1 MEAYGRGLGHD
12 PGGQFARRL
21 FAVAARHSPDAPGT
35 GWARDLDRLH
45 QRIAR
50 QIWHLGLLGKQGGT
64 AWPGQERGPRNRPLW
79 NSGKRDRARLGT
91 HTTHRSNAG
100 GHPPSCRSGNPAGQP
115 ARGFRCCRRRA
126 VFVRTGRKP
135 YHRPDSA
142 GGRGPIPGRR
152 RLERV
157 GRRTMATNGMEETGV
172 LETDAVLVRTMRQ
185 EDLNVIVAID
195 AAASGRRRPRYF
207 ELMLQRSITQAGLQ
221 ISLVAEVDNRVV
233 GFVIGSLYYGEYG
246 VAEPSASIDAISVD
260 ARVRGRNVGKALM
273 RQLRLNLGAL
283 RITTLRTEVSWDHF
297 GLLGFFRSQGFKP
310 STRICL
316 ECALD
321 PTRPDDSAGS

>member
-1 MEAYGRGLGHD
+1 
-12 PGGQFARRL
+12 
-21 FAVAARHSPDAPGT
+21 
-35 GWARDLDRLH
+35 
-45 QRIAR
+45 
-50 QIWHLGLLGKQGGT
+50 
-64 AWPGQERGPRNRPLW
+64 
-79 NSGKRDRARLGT
+79 
-91 HTTHRSNAG
+91 
-100 GHPPSCRSGNPAGQP
+100 
-115 ARGFRCCRRRA
+115 
-126 VFVRTGRKP
+126 
-135 YHRPDSA
+135 
-142 GGRGPIPGRR
+142 
-152 RLERV
+152 
-157 GRRTMATNGMEETGV
+157 MATDGMEETGV

-185 EDLNVIVAID
+185 DDLNVIVAID

>member
-1 MEAYGRGLGHD
+1 MPRQRKPCWGACS
-12 PGGQFARRL
+12 RL
-21 FAVAARHSPDAPGT
+21 PTLPAQYCFCAVRAQAAS
-35 GWARDLDRLH
+35 
-45 QRIAR
+45 
-50 QIWHLGLLGKQGGT
+50 
-64 AWPGQERGPRNRPLW
+64 
-79 NSGKRDRARLGT
+79 
-91 HTTHRSNAG
+91 
-100 GHPPSCRSGNPAGQP
+100 P
-115 ARGFRCCRRRA
+115 ARFCAWTRVSIWGVA
-126 VFVRTGRKP
+126 L
-135 YHRPDSA
+135 
-142 GGRGPIPGRR
+142 RGSW
-152 RLERV
+152 EEN
-157 GRRTMATNGMEETGV
+157 MATDSMEETGV

-185 EDLNVIVAID
+185 DDLNAIVAID

-260 ARVRGRNVGKALM
+260 PRNRGKNVGKALM

-297 GLLGFFRSQGFKP
+297 DLLGFFRSQGFKP

-316 ECALD
+316 ECTLD
-321 PTRPDDSAGS
+321 PTRPEESADE